1 MCSRLVNRFSFNVLV
16 LSDLGD
22 ERLHGLSLI
31 NRLMQP
37 EKYSELEVIVTV
49 LELMVLKARLIGYG
63 EYVNR

>member
-1 MCSRLVNRFSFNVLV
+1 MV